1 MNEEALSTVNGL
13 KTAHANRVVAAIIA
27 LRTEMA
33 SEPELWFGGNPPAFE
48 ELDRMLDMK
57 VSTIRQVFGLDAG
70 Q

>member
-13 KTAHANRVVAAIIA
+13 KTAHASRVVAAIIA
-27 LRTEMA
+27 LRTEIA

-57 VSTIRQVFGLDAG
+57 ISAIRQVFGLEAG